1 MSTLIRRRDFARLA
15 VGGLAA
21 APAALQ
27 LTARKRIPIGLQ
39 LYSIRKDCAAD
50 LAGSLAQVAKM
61 GYEGVEFAGYYGH
74 GAQEI
79 RKMLDANGLKCCG
92 IHTRITTLEGDE
104 LKRTIEFNQTIGN
117 TRLNVAGI
125 RPGDT
130 AKAWYEAARRFS
142 EIAAKLAPH
151 GMRTGYHCHAR
162 DFQPVEG
169 KIPWEIIFDNTP
181 KEVNMQL
188 DVGHCVQ
195 AGSDPLHYLKK
206 YPGRA
211 RTIHVTD
218 YSPTNNQALLG
229 EGVVPL
235 KQVFQLCETVA
246 GTEWYII
253 EQERYPFPPM
263 ECARRC
269 LENMKKLLA

>member
-1 MSTLIRRRDFARLA
+1 
-15 VGGLAA
+15 
-21 APAALQ
+21 
-27 LTARKRIPIGLQ
+27 
-39 LYSIRKDCAAD
+39 
-50 LAGSLAQVAKM
+50 M

-162 DFQPVEG
+162 DF
-169 KIPWEIIFDNTP
+169 
-181 KEVNMQL
+181 
-188 DVGHCVQ
+188 H
-195 AGSDPLHYLKK
+195 
-206 YPGRA
+206 
-211 RTIHVTD
+211 IHVTD

-269 LENMKKLLA
+269 LANMKKLLA